1 MLNCI
6 YESDKFS
13 NYKHNILFKPH
24 PGNVLDT
31 SQYTRKGLKITNE
44 LIDDLLSISDI
55 IITSVFT
62 SAALDVFLAQKKVII
77 FLSPEQLNY
86 SILKKYK
93 SVDFISSSDA
103 LYESISNYLF
113 ASNKEKLNPNDFFW
127 LNSDLSGWKE
137 LLKAYNNK
145 NVFYED

>member
-1 MLNCI
+1 
-6 YESDKFS
+6 
-13 NYKHNILFKPH
+13 
-24 PGNVLDT
+24 DT
-31 SQYTRKGLKITNE
+31 SQYTCKGLKITNE

-137 LLKAYNNK
+137 LFKAYNNK